1 VFSLSLRDVELIMA
15 ERGTL
20 VTQESVR
27 RWGLKFAHP
36 QIYAVAR
43 RHNKRGSP
51 PDKGE
56 NSESGVSLASGE
68 NLLRCNSLCGV
79 VVFRPWM
86 GGYNA
91 LPRSGCGNPSAARGP
106 QRPRSRHSLHFAGWV
121 TASTSPQA
129 P

>member
-91 LPRSGCGNPSAARGP
+91 LPRIKKFGLLHAAPSSVGQTEIDVRLLLMKY
-106 QRPRSRHSLHFAGWV
+106 SL
-121 TASTSPQA
+121 
-129 P
+129 